1 MDDAQ
6 KARFWLAVAA
16 VTILNLG
23 IWMFLVTQSGGPT
36 TIRIAHA
43 TNATQFEYSGRLEIR
58 FDRNVF
64 EGKVW
69 DEALPESPFLIDP
82 PINGEWI
89 IRGSDT
95 IVFEPSSPPPPGHR
109 YFIHPAEGHR
119 FFDDYAINRT
129 KLPALDYKPLRCEYI
144 RLIDN
149 QKSYAQSNSPSRTA
163 TIEIVFNQP
172 VSRVD
177 LLEHLRVESVD
188 QKLEFTHVS
197 EALNRRHRIDVPC
210 NPSDA
215 ISVTIAKDL
224 SGHNAPLGLTDD
236 FQKRVMIPT
245 GLHVEKISANSA
257 WRNNEPS
264 INLRFDRYLNQTQ
277 SEPSITITPEI
288 GAVRVRTSRN
298 SITLTGAFVRGEQY
312 TVVVAPPLLAK
323 DGSTLLAAVSRTV
336 KIPDQR
342 PMLKFEASSGRLG
355 TKGSFELAV
364 KAYGIQKAKIR
375 MHRLLDRHIPTFLS
389 GVMSNW
395 EVPQLGELVSETNI
409 DIPINPTGATADLAL
424 SLDTII
430 DRVPGVYWVTIESK
444 DSRWTGDSMLLQV
457 GDLGLD
463 IQTDTSGI
471 LAWVTQVE
479 SGQGAPDVEVVA
491 YSNNRTELVKGTT
504 DDDGLIR
511 LDFNPSQCALI
522 TARRENELAF
532 VHVREAKGLD
542 NPTMA
547 GAPWAG
553 PLDIALYADR
563 GVHRPGET
571 IYITGTVR
579 TTNGE
584 VPKSIPLELR
594 MTRPD
599 KRVILTKAVQT
610 DPEQGMFQVDLP
622 TRGDDPTGNW
632 VVTMHLPG
640 DDVAITTI
648 PCPIMAFMPVRLKVE
663 ASPINAD
670 KPGDV
675 QVGASYLHGA
685 PASGLKTTCST
696 IFRAVRYTDDRYPEH
711 KFEDPPTMELIKRD
725 TTASLNDKGQFAFN
739 IEIPQLA
746 GTWQGDVETTVIE
759 LGGRATTARTR
770 IHRQTAKVHLGLR
783 EQNGALHGTD
793 ETITIEAVVLD
804 EQGTIQTSI
813 PVKTSLFSVNHS
825 WQLVDVGKG
834 KRKWKSIEITN
845 SVKNV
850 EPAFTVG
857 QDNSLV
863 CTLPP
868 LPMGTYRLVAT
879 VAGATLGLDLHVADH
894 EARGRMSADQPDR
907 LELIA
912 EDVKVHPGMHTSVL
926 IRSGFPGTAL
936 FTVET
941 DTIKHWELVEITG
954 DGVRVPFVV
963 PESVRDTCF
972 VGATLLR
979 PLNPTR
985 KEWLP
990 LRARGATRLQVDLDA
1005 HTLDVQLMGE
1015 SSARPGDKVSI
1026 ELYVPPHSSDDS
1038 SPTPLV
1044 HLWAVDEGALLATD
1058 WSVPNLYE
1066 HFLQARRR
1074 TVAGVGT
1081 TEQLLTDFDRPV
1093 STARIGGDAARK
1105 FREPVPVRQP
1115 KTEVLWRTVHP
1126 LPKDGKLQVE
1136 MTMPKIDGAMRIMA
1150 VVVDGDRYGKS
1161 RHLISVQAPLQFVA
1175 ATPRTAA
1182 PGDIMSIPVHLQNNT
1197 DTDSIVQLSLT
1208 TGKELSGQ
1216 LSHEQIHLP
1225 AHDEVPITLTLTA
1238 AAVGSGN
1245 LELLATSIDE
1255 ESTLQSA
1262 TLSRSIAVRP
1272 PHGRER
1278 NVYRVRVEPGETVQ
1292 VKRDRT
1298 LEALA
1303 GHITIIAGGLPT
1315 VDLKPAF
1322 DNLVEYPYGCAEQ
1335 TGSRTEGLLA
1345 ALTLPESVSGTPHTL
1360 LQEWATGGLR
1370 RLYWMQRLDGSMP
1383 YWQGGKANDW
1393 ITLRTAIIALKARDQ
1408 GVDAPEDLLKG
1419 LLSYTARIARPSQRK
1434 SNVDLAALACR
1445 VLARGEMPDK
1455 ALIATLSSNPTK
1467 LTLAGHAHLA
1477 DACAAIGDLK
1487 TAETLVDM
1495 FTAPSSL
1502 QSDDG
1507 GRLTSGVHQCAIALE
1522 VLTNIAPEHPIAVE
1536 LVRYINAART
1546 ARGWRTTYENAAA
1559 ISALSS
1565 WHAIQVHDGVAK
1577 GNVQIGGK
1585 IIDINSNEPVHIS
1598 FDVEDDATKTETIT
1612 STGDGQITVL
1622 VSSSGIPTSAHE
1634 RPIKQ
1639 DKIQIE
1645 RTWRDSEGRLIKRGD
1660 PVIAGDL
1667 ITVDLE
1673 VHSTSG
1679 FAYQNVAIV
1688 DVLPGGMEFELPALA
1703 TSAKRDKTSIVNVDQ
1718 VEFRDDRLLVFASL
1732 DDKPRRLRYLMRA
1745 IVPGTWAV
1753 PAPDAL
1759 SMYDPDAHGRGAA
1772 GIVEIKLQ

>member
-6 KARFWLAVAA
+6 KVRFWLAAA
-16 VTILNLG
+16 TVIILNIIIL
-23 IWMFLVTQSGGPT
+23 MSFRTQSGGPT
-36 TIRIAHA
+36 TIRITHS
-43 TNATQFEYSGRLEIR
+43 TNAAQFEYSGRLEIR

-64 EGKVW
+64 EGKTRG
-69 DEALPESPFLIDP
+69 EALPESPFLIDP
-82 PINGEWI
+82 HIAGEWI

-95 IVFEPSSPPPPGHR
+95 IVFEPDSPPPPGHR
-109 YFIHPAEGHR
+109 YFVHPVERHR
-119 FFDDYAINRT
+119 FFDDYAITRME
-129 KLPALDYKPLRCEYI
+129 LPALDYKPLRCSYI

-149 QKSYAQSNSPSRTA
+149 QNRYEQNTGPSRTA

-172 VSRVD
+172 VARVD
-177 LLEHLRVESVD
+177 LLEHLRVESGN
-188 QKLEFTHVS
+188 QKLDFTHVS
-197 EALNRRHRIDVPC
+197 ESLDGRHRIDVPC

-215 ISVTIAKDL
+215 ISVTIAKAL
-224 SGHNAPLGLTDD
+224 AGHNAPLGLTAD
-236 FQKRVMIPT
+236 FQTRVLIPT
-245 GLHVEKISANSA
+245 GLRVVKISASSA
-257 WRNNEPS
+257 WRDNEPS

-277 SEPSITITPEI
+277 SEPSVTITPEI
-288 GAVRVRTSRN
+288 GPIRVRTSSN
-298 SITLTGAFVRGEQY
+298 SITLTGAFVRGENY
-312 TVVVAPPLLAK
+312 TVVVAPPLLAT
-323 DGSTLLAAVSRTV
+323 DGSTLSAAVSRTV

-355 TKGSFELAV
+355 TKGAFELAV
-364 KAYGIQKAKIR
+364 KAYRIQKAKVR

-389 GVMSNW
+389 GIMSNW
-395 EVPQLGELVSETNI
+395 EVPQLGELVSETTI
-409 DIPINPTGATADLAL
+409 DIPINPTGAASDLAL
-424 SLDTII
+424 SLDSFI

-444 DSRWTGDSMLLQV
+444 DSRWKRDSMLLQV

-463 IQTDTSGI
+463 IHTDATGI

-479 SGQGAPDVEVVA
+479 SGQGAPDVEVIA
-491 YSNNRTELVKGTT
+491 YSNNRTELAKGTT
-504 DDDGLIR
+504 DGDGLIR
-511 LDFNPSQCALI
+511 LNLNPTQCALI
-522 TARRENELAF
+522 TATRDSELAF

-542 NPTMA
+542 DPKMA
-547 GAPWAG
+547 GAAWAG

-579 TTNGE
+579 TSNGE
-584 VPKSIPLELR
+584 VPKTIPLELR

-610 DPEQGMFQVDLP
+610 DPKQGMFQVDLP
-622 TRGDDPTGNW
+622 TRADDPTGNW
-632 VVTMHLPG
+632 IVTMHLPG
-640 DDVAITTI
+640 DDVVITTI

-675 QVGASYLHGA
+675 QVEASYLHGA
-685 PASGLKTTCST
+685 PAAGLKTTCST
-696 IFRAVRYTDDRYPEH
+696 IFRAVRYTDDRYPDH
-711 KFEDPPTMELIKRD
+711 RFEDPPTTERIKRD
-725 TTASLNDKGQFAFN
+725 TTATLNDKGQQAFN
-739 IEIPQLA
+739 IEIPPLA
-746 GTWQGDVETTVIE
+746 GTWRGDVETTVIE

-793 ETITIEAVVLD
+793 ETITIEAVVMD
-804 EQGTIQTSI
+804 GQGSLQTSI
-813 PVKTSLFSVNHS
+813 AVKPRLFSVNHS

-834 KRKWKSIEITN
+834 KRRWKSIEITH

-857 QDNSLV
+857 PDNSLV

-879 VAGATLGLDLHVADH
+879 VTGATVGLDLHVTDH
-894 EARGRMSADQPDR
+894 EARGRMSADEPDR
-907 LELIA
+907 LELIP

-954 DGVRVPFVV
+954 DGVRVQFVV

-1005 HTLDVQLMGE
+1005 HALDVQLMGE

-1026 ELYVPPHSSDDS
+1026 ELHVPPHSSDDS

-1058 WSVPNLYE
+1058 WSVPNLIA

-1074 TVAGVGT
+1074 TVANVGT
-1081 TEQLLTDFDRPV
+1081 TEQLLTDFDRLV

-1115 KTEVLWRTVHP
+1115 KTAVLWRTVHP
-1126 LPKDGKLQVE
+1126 LPQDGILQVE
-1136 MTMPKIDGAMRIMA
+1136 MTMPKIDGAMRIVA
-1150 VVVDGDRYGKS
+1150 VVVDGDQYGNS
-1161 RHLISVQAPLQFVA
+1161 RHLISVQAPIQWVA

-1182 PGDIMSIPVHLQNNT
+1182 PGDVMTIPVRLQNNT
-1197 DTDSIVQLSLT
+1197 DTDSTVQLSLT
-1208 TGKELSGQ
+1208 TGKELHGQ

-1225 AHDEVPITLTLTA
+1225 AHDEAPITLTLA
-1238 AAVGSGN
+1238 ASAVGSGD
-1245 LELLATSIDE
+1245 LELLATQIDE
-1255 ESTLQSA
+1255 RSTLQPA
-1262 TLSRSIAVRP
+1262 ILRRSIAVRP

-1278 NVYRVRVEPGETVQ
+1278 NVYRARVEPGETVQ

-1303 GHITIIAGGLPT
+1303 GHITIVAGGLPT

-1322 DNLVEYPYGCAEQ
+1322 DDLVGFPYGCAEQ

-1345 ALTLPESVSGTPHTL
+1345 ALNLPESVSGTPHTL
-1360 LQEWATGGLR
+1360 LHEWASGGLR
-1370 RLYWMQRLDGSMP
+1370 RLHWMQRLDGSMP
-1383 YWQGGKANDW
+1383 YWRGGKANDW
-1393 ITLRTAIIALKARDQ
+1393 ITLRTAIVVLKARDQ
-1408 GVDAPEDLLKG
+1408 GVEPPAGLVHG
-1419 LLSYTARIARPSQRK
+1419 LLAYTARIARPARSK
-1434 SNVDLAALACR
+1434 SNADLAALACR
-1445 VLARGEMPDK
+1445 VLARGDLPDK
-1455 ALIATLSSNPTK
+1455 ALIATLASNPSK
-1467 LTLAGHAHLA
+1467 LNLAGRAHLA
-1477 DACAAIGDLK
+1477 DACAAIGDLE

-1495 FTAPSSL
+1495 FTAPMSL
-1502 QSDDG
+1502 QPDDG

-1522 VLTNIAPEHPIAVE
+1522 VVTNIAPEHPIAVE
-1536 LVRYINAART
+1536 LVRYIDNART
-1546 ARGWRTTYENAAA
+1546 DRGWRTTYENAAA
-1559 ISALSS
+1559 ISALSK
-1565 WHAIQVHDGVAK
+1565 WHALDVQKGVAQ
-1577 GNVQIGGK
+1577 GRVQIAGRT
-1585 IIDINSNEPVHIS
+1585 IDIDSNELVHIS
-1598 FDVEDDATKTETIT
+1598 FDVEDGDSEFETIT
-1612 STGDGQITVL
+1612 STGDGQIYVI
-1622 VSSSGIPTSAHE
+1622 VSSSGIPTSAHV
-1634 RPIKQ
+1634 RPIKR
-1639 DKIQIE
+1639 DMIQIV
-1645 RTWRDSEGRLIKRGD
+1645 RTWKNSAGQLINMGD

-1673 VHSTSG
+1673 VRSTSG

-1703 TSAKRDKTSIVNVDQ
+1703 TSAKRETKRIVNVDQ
-1718 VEFRDDRLLVFASL
+1718 VEFRDDRLLVFASV

-1772 GIVEIKLQ
+1772 GIVEITLQ